1 MPRSFTTTKEVRG
14 ARMTIRRLVWA
25 LLMMLAAGRV
35 AVAQD
40 VITISGV
47 VTTRADGLPVPGA
60 LVSVV
65 GASASAT
72 GDASGRYVLTVPRA
86 LVRAD
91 RIQLKIDALGLPAQL
106 VEVVVNA
113 PTLTVDVALSLA
125 F

>member
-1 MPRSFTTTKEVRG
+1 
-14 ARMTIRRLVWA
+14 
-25 LLMMLAAGRV
+25 
-35 AVAQD
+35 
-40 VITISGV
+40 GV

-72 GDASGRYVLTVPRA
+72 GDASGRYVLTLPRA
-86 LVRAD
+86 LARAD

-113 PTLTVDVALSLA
+113 PMLTVDVALILA
-125 F
+125 FAEQVTVGSRAAGAAVEKAVPVDIITHDQIESSG